1 MAARKDENSL
11 YYLLVGQETN
21 VNTGIA
27 RLLLAV
33 IAFIAV
39 FGFFCGRSGPSGNG
53 AFCRSTSFVSRP
65 DIAFIPFFGKF
76 AAPALPM

>member
-39 FGFFCGRSGPSGNG
+39 FGFFLW
-53 AFCRSTSFVSRP
+53 AFWP
-65 DIAFIPFFGKF
+65 QW
-76 AAPALPM
+76 